1 MLTLLKPKFFI
12 PVHGEYRHLMQHAK
26 LANELGMPID
36 NTIIGNN
43 GDVIELTSKSIVKN
57 GAVTSGNILVDGL
70 GVGDVGNIVLRDRR
84 LLSEN
89 GLIIVVLSTEKGTG
103 KVLAGPEIVSR
114 GFIYVR
120 ENIDLIE
127 ESKTVIRKALEKC
140 EDTKVK
146 EWNNIKMVI
155 KDSLSSFIYE
165 RIKRSPMILPII
177 VEVDLNGNNSI

>member
-1 MLTLLKPKFFI
+1 M
-12 PVHGEYRHLMQHAK
+12 
-26 LANELGMPID
+26 
-36 NTIIGNN
+36 
-43 GDVIELTSKSIVKN
+43 
-57 GAVTSGNILVDGL
+57 
-70 GVGDVGNIVLRDRR
+70 GDVGNIVLRDRR

-89 GLIIVVLSTEKGTG
+89 GLIIVVLSTERGTG
-103 KVLAGPEIVSR
+103 RVLAGPEIVSR

-127 ESKTVIRKALEKC
+127 ESKTVVRKSLEKC

-165 RIKRSPMILPII
+165 KIKRTPMILPII
-177 VEVDLNGNNSI
+177 VEVNPDE

>member
-1 MLTLLKPKFFI
+1 MRLYDP
-12 PVHGEYRHLMQHAK
+12 
-26 LANELGMPID
+26 
-36 NTIIGNN
+36 
-43 GDVIELTSKSIVKN
+43 
-57 GAVTSGNILVDGL
+57 TSGNILVDGL

-103 KVLAGPEIVSR
+103 EILAGPEIVSR

-127 ESKTVIRKALEKC
+127 ESKTLVRKALEKC
-140 EDTKVK
+140 DTKTK

-155 KDSLSSFIYE
+155 KDSLSSFIYD

-177 VEVDLNGNNSI
+177 VEVDSEDFI

>member
-1 MLTLLKPKFFI
+1 
-12 PVHGEYRHLMQHAK
+12 
-26 LANELGMPID
+26 
-36 NTIIGNN
+36 
-43 GDVIELTSKSIVKN
+43 
-57 GAVTSGNILVDGL
+57 
-70 GVGDVGNIVLRDRR
+70 
-84 LLSEN
+84 
-89 GLIIVVLSTEKGTG
+89 VLSTEKGTG

-127 ESKTVIRKALEKC
+127 ESKTVVRKALEKC

-177 VEVDLNGNNSI
+177 VEVDPNGNSNI